1 MPRITPQNVTIHDV
15 ARQSGVSYQT
25 VSRVINN
32 HVSVAAQTRERV
44 LQAIAE
50 LNYRPSI
57 LAKSLVTKRSQLIGM
72 VAYGTEQYGPSQ
84 VVQNVER
91 CARSHGYEIILAT
104 LSQFKEQEI
113 VHAVERL
120 QQFGVDGLVLLT
132 PYDAHDIVK
141 RLGTHLP
148 FIMIDAT
155 ADVDGT
161 TVSIDQVEGGHLA
174 TEHLIALGHRRILHV
189 SGPIEW
195 SDAELRY
202 QGYLQSLERHG
213 LTPLLRYE
221 GDWSPGSGYAA
232 TTQALSDGLDFTA
245 VLACNDQMAL
255 GVLKALREAGLAV
268 PAQVSVV
275 GFDDTPEAAFY
286 DPPLTTVV
294 QDFGLLGR
302 RSLEELLRLVEQPQD
317 RYRHFV
323 FQPQLVLRG
332 SSGPVASTDRGMDG
346 RAVTN
351 PALDILE
358 AVPAHTGEAVNAA
371 AGEDPV
377 RKSRPSRARSRVT
390 SGS

>member
-1 MPRITPQNVTIHDV
+1 MAKLAARSVTIHDV

-32 HVSVAAQTRERV
+32 HVSVADNTRARV
-44 LQAIAE
+44 LAAIDE

-91 CARSHGYEIILAT
+91 SARSHGYEIILAT
-104 LSQFKEQEI
+104 LSEFKEQEI
-113 VHAVERL
+113 LAATSRL

-141 RLGTHLP
+141 RLGTRLP

-161 TVSIDQVEGGHLA
+161 TVSIDQLEGGVIA
-174 TEHLIALGHRRILHV
+174 TEHLISYGHRQILHI
-189 SGPIEW
+189 SGPNEW

-202 QGYLQSLERHG
+202 RGYVQALEARG
-213 LTPLLRYE
+213 LSALPRYE
-221 GDWSPGSGYAA
+221 GDWSPGSGFACVGR
-232 TTQALSDGLDFTA
+232 ALEAGLEFTA
-245 VLACNDQMAL
+245 VLAGNDQMAL
-255 GVLKALREAGLAV
+255 GALRALKQAGLRV
-268 PAQVSVV
+268 PEHVSVV
-275 GFDDTPEAAFY
+275 GFDDTPETAYY

-302 RSLEELLRLVEQPQD
+302 KSLEELLRLIEQPQE
-317 RYRHFV
+317 RFRHFV
-323 FQPQLVLRG
+323 FQPQLVVRG
-332 SSGPVASTDRGMDG
+332 TSGPAPERT
-346 RAVTN
+346 
-351 PALDILE
+351 
-358 AVPAHTGEAVNAA
+358 
-371 AGEDPV
+371 
-377 RKSRPSRARSRVT
+377 
-390 SGS
+390 

>member
-1 MPRITPQNVTIHDV
+1 MARSATQSVTIHDV
-15 ARQSGVSYQT
+15 ARRSGVSYQT

-32 HVSVAAQTRERV
+32 HVSVADQTRARV
-44 LQAIAE
+44 LAAIEE

-91 CARSHGYEIILAT
+91 SARSHGYEIILAT
-104 LSQFKEQEI
+104 LSEFKEAEI
-113 VHAVERL
+113 MAATSRL

-141 RLGTHLP
+141 RLGTGLP

-161 TVSIDQVEGGHLA
+161 TVSIDQVEGGIIA
-174 TEHLIALGHRRILHV
+174 TEHLISLGHRRILHV
-189 SGPIEW
+189 SGPNEW

-202 QGYLQSLERHG
+202 QGYLQTLDRHG
-213 LTPLLRYE
+213 LEPLPRYE
-221 GDWSPGSGYAA
+221 GDWSPGSGFAA
-232 TTQALSDGLDFTA
+232 VQKALGDRLSFTA
-245 VLACNDQMAL
+245 VLAGNDQMAL
-255 GVLKALREAGLAV
+255 GAMRALKGAGLEV

-275 GFDDTPEAAFY
+275 GFDDTPETPYY

-302 RSLEELLRLVEQPQD
+302 KSLEELLRLIEQPQE
-317 RYRHFV
+317 RFRHFV
-323 FQPQLVLRG
+323 FQPQLVVRG
-332 SSGPVASTDRGMDG
+332 TSAPAPKRST
-346 RAVTN
+346 
-351 PALDILE
+351 
-358 AVPAHTGEAVNAA
+358 
-371 AGEDPV
+371 
-377 RKSRPSRARSRVT
+377 KRS
-390 SGS
+390 